1 MNKKIGIWIMLSI
14 FLIVFLLYISWQKFG
29 PTEASPEFISKQE
42 AQKLV
47 QDRYQGTV
55 IQLRLT
61 DQQYDIEL
69 EKNDNLYKIKLD
81 AVSGKVLAFTKKGT
95 KSPPPVQLPV
105 TLLSEDEIKKIILA
119 AVNGTITSFEKI
131 NSEGKTIYKALVNEG
146 NKQTTLT
153 IDACTG
159 KILSSTTTTTI
170 NNPTKRLTEAEAGEI
185 AKEQVNGSVDQIWLE
200 TTGEQTYYLVQI
212 KTNDDREAIVQIHA
226 ITGNVVS
233 VTWDDHGKDSNNKK
247 DDSKNRSKDDKKVD
261 DD

>member
-1 MNKKIGIWIMLSI
+1 MNKKTGIWIMLSTL
-14 FLIVFLLYISWQKFG
+14 LIVFLLYISWQKFG
-29 PTEASPEFISKQE
+29 TTDASAEILSKKE

-55 IQLRLT
+55 IHLTLT

-69 EKNDNLYKIKLD
+69 QKDDNLYKIRLD
-81 AVSGKVLAFTKKGT
+81 ALSGKVLAFTKKGT

-131 NSEGKTIYKALVNEG
+131 NSEKKTNYKALVNEG
-146 NKQTTLT
+146 NNQTTLT
-153 IDACTG
+153 VDAVTG
-159 KILSSTTTTTI
+159 KILSSTTTTI
-170 NNPTKRLTEAEAGEI
+170 KDPTKRLTEAEAREI
-185 AKEQVNGSVDQIWLE
+185 AKEQVNGSIDQIWLE
-200 TTGEQTYYLVQI
+200 TNGEQTYYLVQI

-233 VTWDDHGKDSNNKK
+233 VTWDDHSKDSNKKK
-247 DDSKNRSKDDKKVD
+247 DVSKSRSKDDKKEGD
-261 DD
+261 D